1 MSPQLSPGT
10 PKADAELLGLMR
22 RQRSLLIDAI
32 QKLSAED
39 APAEAANAAL
49 LEATKLSMQ
58 SRALTLIREWGTD
71 HAWAIVAAT
80 EAAVMVE
87 PEAKP

>member
-1 MSPQLSPGT
+1 MTPQRSPGI
-10 PKADAELLGLMR
+10 PKADAELLSLMR
-22 RQRSLLIDAI
+22 RQRDLLIDAI
-32 QKLSAED
+32 QKLSDDD
-39 APAEAANAAL
+39 APVEARNAAL

-80 EAAVMVE
+80 EAAVMVDLE
-87 PEAKP
+87 VRR